1 MPSYD
6 LIIIGA
12 GIAGMTAALGAARQ
26 GIGKILVIEKESSVG
41 GIINQ
46 CIHNGFGKK
55 LIGEYV
61 TGPEYIQYIK
71 DEIQKEN
78 IEIILNSNVLDINR
92 DRVVT
97 YVSPSEGV
105 KEVNAKAIIFAM
117 GAREKKYNDFY

>member
-61 TGPEYIQYIK
+61 TGPEYIQ
-71 DEIQKEN
+71 
-78 IEIILNSNVLDINR
+78 
-92 DRVVT
+92 
-97 YVSPSEGV
+97 
-105 KEVNAKAIIFAM
+105 
-117 GAREKKYNDFY
+117 